1 MRFVKYSLKEYGR
14 TVDYV
19 AFGDD
24 KFWMPIY
31 QVLPNGLG
39 LEALEV
45 QDREDMPPEPVTYPA
60 VMKFVD
66 PVRKTRKRNLPLS
79 TILRKYGPVFDQW
92 RNERDTV
99 LTRQSDAERAEMEWS
114 IKNAER
120 GLIP

>member
-1 MRFVKYSLKEYGR
+1 MRFVKYSLRESGR

-24 KFWMPIY
+24 RFWMPIY
-31 QVLPNGLG
+31 QVLPNGNG
-39 LEALEV
+39 LKALEV
-45 QDREDMPPEPVTYPA
+45 QEREDMPPRPVTYPA

-66 PVRKTRKRNLPLS
+66 PVRKTRKRNLPLA

-99 LTRQSDAERAEMEWS
+99 LTSQSEADQAYEDWIIR
-114 IKNAER
+114 NAER